1 MNVLSGRRL
10 GWAAAILAVLVV
22 AVVVG
27 VLRPGGTS
35 VHAATPADDTIS
47 VTGVGTADA
56 TPDTLT
62 VDFTV
67 HVTRATVQEALDAQA
82 GAVRRLLD
90 ALKSSGIPRQ
100 RTQTTDLSLDRHY
113 DEHGVVTGYDANE
126 TVRAKVR
133 PLAHAGRAIS
143 TAATSAGNA
152 VSVGDL
158 AFDLADDTD
167 VVKSARDN
175 AFADAQDRARQY
187 ASLSGRGLG
196 RVEKVA
202 EIVDAPAQPVD
213 FYQQDLLRAG
223 VSGSAAKAVPLRA
236 GQQTLTVRVNVTWA
250 LA

>member
-1 MNVLSGRRL
+1 MSMLSDRRL
-10 GWAAAILAVLVV
+10 GWVAAGLAVLVA

-27 VLRPGGTS
+27 VIRPGGTT
-35 VHAATPADDTIS
+35 VHAATPGDDTIT

-67 HVTRATVQEALDAQA
+67 HVTRGSGQEALDAQA
-82 GAVRRLLD
+82 AAVRRLLD
-90 ALKSSGIPRQ
+90 SLQAAGVPRQ
-100 RTQTTDLSLDRHY
+100 RTQTTGLALDRHY
-113 DEHGVVTGYDANE
+113 DEHGNVTGYDANE

-143 TAATSAGNA
+143 NAASSAGNA
-152 VSVGDL
+152 GAAGGL
-158 AFDLADDTD
+158 AFDLGADTD

-175 AFADAQDRARQY
+175 AFADAQARARQY

-196 RVEKVA
+196 RVEKVT
-202 EIVDAPAQPVD
+202 EVVDAPEQPVD
-213 FYQQDLLRAG
+213 FSQRDALLA
-223 VSGSAAKAVPLRA
+223 GSAASGKAVPLRA

>member
-1 MNVLSGRRL
+1 MSMLSDRRL
-10 GWAAAILAVLVV
+10 GWVAAGLAVLVA

-27 VLRPGGTS
+27 VIRPGGTT
-35 VHAATPADDTIS
+35 VHAATPGDDTIT

-67 HVTRATVQEALDAQA
+67 HVTRGSVQEALDAQA
-82 GAVRRLLD
+82 AAVRRLLD
-90 ALKSSGIPRQ
+90 SLRASGVPRQ
-100 RTQTTDLSLDRHY
+100 RTQTTDLALDRHY
-113 DEHGVVTGYDANE
+113 DEHGNVTGYDANE

-143 TAATSAGNA
+143 NAATSAGNA
-152 VSVGDL
+152 VAVGSL
-158 AFDLADDTD
+158 AFDLGDDTD

-175 AFADAQDRARQY
+175 AFGDAQDRARQY

-196 RVEKVA
+196 RVEKVT
-202 EIVDAPAQPVD
+202 EIVDTAPQPVD
-213 FYQQDLLRAG
+213 FYQQDLLRAAAAG
-223 VSGSAAKAVPLRA
+223 AAKAVPLRA

>member
-1 MNVLSGRRL
+1 MNVLSDRRL
-10 GWAAAILAVLVV
+10 GWMAATLAVLVA

-27 VLRPGGTS
+27 LVRPGGTT
-35 VHAATPADDTIS
+35 VHAATPGDDTIT

-67 HVTRATVQEALDAQA
+67 QVTRATVQEALDAQA

-90 ALKSSGIPRQ
+90 ALKSSGVPRK

-113 DEHGVVTGYDANE
+113 DEHGNVTGYDANE
-126 TVRAKVR
+126 TVRAKVQ
-133 PLAHAGRAIS
+133 PLSHAGLTITRSA
-143 TAATSAGNA
+143 TAAGNA
-152 VSVGDL
+152 VSVGGL

-167 VVKSARDN
+167 VVRSARDN
-175 AFADAQDRARQY
+175 AFADALDRARQY

-196 RVEKVA
+196 RVEKVT
-202 EIVDAPAQPVD
+202 EVVDAPAQPVD
-213 FYQQDLLRAG
+213 FYQADALRAAA
-223 VSGSAAKAVPLRA
+223 SGSAPKAVPLRA

>member
-1 MNVLSGRRL
+1 MKVLSDRRL
-10 GWAAAILAVLVV
+10 GWVAALLAVVV
-22 AVVVG
+22 AAVVVG
-27 VLRPGGTS
+27 VVRPGGTT
-35 VHAATPADDTIS
+35 VHAATPGDDTIT

-67 HVTRATVQEALDAQA
+67 HVTRGTVQEALDAQA

-90 ALKSSGIPRQ
+90 ALRSSGVSRE

-133 PLAHAGRAIS
+133 PLSAAGRTIS
-143 TAATSAGNA
+143 RAATSAGNA
-152 VSVGDL
+152 VAVGGL

-175 AFADAQDRARQY
+175 AFADARDRARQY

-196 RVEKVA
+196 RVEKVT
-202 EIVDAPAQPVD
+202 EIVDAPEQPVD
-213 FYQQDLLRAG
+213 FYQRDALLAAPAA
-223 VSGSAAKAVPLRA
+223 SGKAVPLRA

>member
-1 MNVLSGRRL
+1 MSMLSNRRL
-10 GWAAAILAVLVV
+10 GWAAAGVAVLVA
-22 AVVVG
+22 AVVIGFV
-27 VLRPGGTS
+27 RPGGTT
-35 VHAATPADDTIS
+35 VHAATPGDDTIT

-56 TPDTLT
+56 APDTLS

-67 HVTRATVQEALDAQA
+67 HVTRGTVQEALDAQA
-82 GAVRRLLD
+82 GAVHRLLD
-90 ALKSSGIPRQ
+90 ALKASGVPRN

-113 DEHGVVTGYDANE
+113 DEHGNVTGYDANE

-133 PLAHAGRAIS
+133 PLSHAGRTIS

-152 VSVGDL
+152 VAVGDL

-196 RVEKVA
+196 RVEKVT
-202 EIVDAPAQPVD
+202 ETVDAPQQPLNFFQAD
-213 FYQQDLLRAG
+213 ALRAG
-223 VSGSAAKAVPLRA
+223 SSGTAKAVPLRA
-236 GQQTLTVRVNVTWA
+236 GQQTLTVRVTVTWA
-250 LA
+250 LG

>member
-1 MNVLSGRRL
+1 MSVLSHRRL
-10 GWAAAILAVLVV
+10 GWVAAAIAVLAA

-27 VLRPGGTS
+27 LVRPGGTT
-35 VHAATPADDTIS
+35 VHAASPGDDTIT

-67 HVTRATVQEALDAQA
+67 HVTRESVQAALDAQA
-82 GAVRRLLD
+82 SAVHRLLD
-90 ALKSSGIPRQ
+90 ALKSSGVPRQ

-113 DEHGVVTGYDANE
+113 DEHGNVTGYDANE

-133 PLAHAGRAIS
+133 PLSHAGRAIS
-143 TAATSAGNA
+143 NAATAAGNA

-167 VVKSARDN
+167 VVKSAREN
-175 AFADAQDRARQY
+175 AFADARDRARQY

-196 RVEKVA
+196 RVEKVT
-202 EIVDAPAQPVD
+202 EVVDAPPEPID
-213 FYQQDLLRAG
+213 FVQRDALMAG
-223 VSGSAAKAVPLRA
+223 ASGAAKAVPLRA